1 MADEKKQQPLES
13 LMGTTIEKIKQMVD
27 VNTVV
32 GTPIASPDGT
42 IIVPV
47 SKVSY
52 GFASGGSSFVAKSAP
67 NKDLFGGG
75 TGAGVSVSPIAFIV
89 ISNGDAKVL
98 TIDPPNTGVA
108 EKALAM
114 APDVIEKIKAMFTK
128 DDKEKSNETTDT
140 QTTAEKKDS

>member
-1 MADEKKQQPLES
+1 MADEKKQPLES

-32 GTPIASPDGT
+32 GNPITSPDGT

-52 GFASGGSSFVAKSAP
+52 GFASGGSSFVAKSVP

-75 TGAGVSVSPIAFIV
+75 TGAGVSVNPIAFIV
-89 ISNGDAKVL
+89 IANGNAKVL

-114 APDVIEKIKAMFTK
+114 APDMIDKIKEMLKK
-128 DDKEKSNETTDT
+128 DNKEKSDDK
-140 QTTAEKKDS
+140 TAETPKEKTGD